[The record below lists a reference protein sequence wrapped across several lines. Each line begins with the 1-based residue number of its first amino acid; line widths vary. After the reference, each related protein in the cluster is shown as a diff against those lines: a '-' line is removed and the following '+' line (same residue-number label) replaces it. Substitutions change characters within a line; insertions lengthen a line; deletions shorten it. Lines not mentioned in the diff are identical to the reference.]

1 MCTVQM
7 GSAHCASQASLA
19 RGSRPTWPFGP
30 RPKSRGALAV
40 RGGRGVGG
48 GSPGAVHGGAARW
61 GEVGDEGRDQWS
73 PVVPKWSV
81 MGYASE
87 RSSWR
92 R

>member
-1 MCTVQM
+1 MA
-7 GSAHCASQASLA
+7 GGERA
-19 RGSRPTWPFGP
+19 RGGGEGP
-30 RPKSRGALAV
+30 V
-40 RGGRGVGG
+40 RGGRGVGE

-61 GEVGDEGRDQWS
+61 GEVGDEGRDRWS

-81 MGYASE
+81 TGYASE